1 MVMGMDEFLKGQHLD
16 GCSKDNYSCCGFDHK
31 EIWKFVMVL

>member
-1 MVMGMDEFLKGQHLD
+1 MVMGMDDFLKGWHLD
-16 GCSKDNYSCCGFDHK
+16 GCCRANYSCCK